1 MSQTATMDIHDR
13 DTASHFAE
21 QLHGLMIS
29 LTSHLRRETKALR
42 DGAYTAGLADHET
55 KAELVFAYRDALANL
70 QKHKDVLS
78 RFVPVKLDEL
88 RKLNTAFQAE
98 LQINLAAVSTAKAV
112 SEMLLTRLADKVQA
126 RQRPKTYGASGT
138 LTRAKG
144 MSAISV
150 DRAL

>member
-1 MSQTATMDIHDR
+1 MSQTATMSIHDR
-13 DTASHFAE
+13 DTASRFAE

-29 LTSHLRRETKALR
+29 LTSHLHRETKALR
-42 DGAYTAGLADHET
+42 AGAYTEGLADHET

-70 QKHKDVLS
+70 QNHKDVLS
-78 RFVPVKLDEL
+78 RFVPVKLEEL

-98 LQINLAAVSTAKAV
+98 LQVNLAAVSTAKAV
-112 SEMLLTRLADKVQA
+112 SEQLLTRLADQVQA

-138 LTRAKG
+138 MTRAKG